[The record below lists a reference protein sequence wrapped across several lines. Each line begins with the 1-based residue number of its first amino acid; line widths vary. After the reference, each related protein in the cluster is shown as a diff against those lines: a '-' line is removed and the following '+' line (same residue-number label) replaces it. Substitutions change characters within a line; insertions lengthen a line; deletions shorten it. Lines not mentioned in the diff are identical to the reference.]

1 MTERIDL
8 EARDALR
15 MLAPGALTL
24 LTTIYRQQ
32 PNVMTA
38 GWLLPLSFSPV
49 RIGVAVH
56 PGRLT
61 HQFLTKTEIFT
72 LNIPTLDLLAA
83 THRCGMVSGRDEDK
97 FATTGLTLIEGRV
110 HDVPVIEQAV
120 ATIACGVRDRLS
132 LGDHDLFV
140 ADVLEVT
147 AMAEAFDGR
156 WQVEADAGRV
166 LHHLG
171 GDRYAG
177 LGKAYQASLAGDDE

>member
-1 MTERIDL
+1 
-8 EARDALR
+8 
-15 MLAPGALTL
+15 
-24 LTTIYRQQ
+24 
-32 PNVMTA
+32 
-38 GWLLPLSFSPV
+38 
-49 RIGVAVH
+49 
-56 PGRLT
+56 
-61 HQFLTKTEIFT
+61 
-72 LNIPTLDLLAA
+72 
-83 THRCGMVSGRDEDK
+83 
-97 FATTGLTLIEGRV
+97 
-110 HDVPVIEQAV
+110 
-120 ATIACGVRDRLS
+120 VRDRLS